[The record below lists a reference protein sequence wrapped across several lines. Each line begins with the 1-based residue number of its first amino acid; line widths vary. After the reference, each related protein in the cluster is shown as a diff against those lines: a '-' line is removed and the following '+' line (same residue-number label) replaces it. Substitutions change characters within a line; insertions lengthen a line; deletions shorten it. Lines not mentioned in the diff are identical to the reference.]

1 MRWRRRV
8 DLACL
13 LGNGIESAWLATG
26 QHGGYDFV
34 PLLTL
39 DDFLDESRSMHNC
52 LDQYADRL
60 ATGLI
65 RIFSIRQGGIPVADI
80 EIGPTPVKA
89 ETPSIVQIKAR
100 NNRQAPLAVWQ
111 AAHHWLENQD
121 LASFAATP
129 RRHSHD
135 QAHPHHRARSG
146 SRTWTG
152 CRSAVVPNSKSA
164 FSVRAGDPP
173 AVISPTPPLMLA
185 AWHGGPPV
193 LPDSAR
199 ATASRSKDRRSATD
213 IRISSPLTGMSS
225 CQNRLGSA
233 S

>member
-1 MRWRRRV
+1 MPSSVSSGGKSFHIFISEPLRYAFFNDFLKNANLYRQMHRKGTNQSDIGRSH
-8 DLACL
+8 LACL

-80 EIGPTPVKA
+80 EIGPTPAKA

-100 NNRQAPLAVWQ
+100 NNRQAPLAV
-111 AAHHWLENQD
+111 
-121 LASFAATP
+121 
-129 RRHSHD
+129 
-135 QAHPHHRARSG
+135 
-146 SRTWTG
+146 
-152 CRSAVVPNSKSA
+152 
-164 FSVRAGDPP
+164 
-173 AVISPTPPLMLA
+173 
-185 AWHGGPPV
+185 
-193 LPDSAR
+193 
-199 ATASRSKDRRSATD
+199 
-213 IRISSPLTGMSS
+213 
-225 CQNRLGSA
+225 
-233 S
+233 